1 MMSSTE
7 LVILTFAI
15 HILLPCCRCAC
26 NSLSTRST
34 AVGQY
39 CKYYDVIISWLVSFH
54 ECQWLCIQKPM
65 CTATNYNTSENIC
78 SLLSTPCPQASSDT
92 LTVYTMF
99 SDIYHIPR
107 DLCLEWVDYIPG
119 MPTDKRW
126 ALTKVGGDDKQRVV
140 ARITYNGDIYPARMS
155 PFHGIC
161 FGTDGVVSFTS
172 SQGYTC
178 QLLRVKDGCTIG
190 FLSYT
195 VGDIIP
201 PNVVGL
207 RSLFGGM
214 VRYIAIVRP
223 TTDKQKFIV
232 GHYTDGTPGA
242 VIWHGGVKEVSEMLL
257 LLII

>member
-7 LVILTFAI
+7 LVIVILATY
-15 HILLPCCRCAC
+15 ILLPCCLCAC
-26 NSLSTRST
+26 NSLLTRLT

-39 CKYYDVIISWLVSFH
+39 CEDYGVIIPWAVSFH
-54 ECQWLCIQKPM
+54 ECKWLCIQKPT

-92 LTVYTMF
+92 LMVYTMF
-99 SDIYHIPR
+99 SDNYHIPR

-119 MPTDKRW
+119 MPTDNRW

-140 ARITYNGDIYPARMS
+140 ARMTYNGDIYPAHMF
-155 PFHGIC
+155 PFQSKC
-161 FGTDGVVSFTS
+161 FGTDGVVSFKS

-190 FLSYT
+190 FLSFT
-195 VGDIIP
+195 AGDIIP

-214 VRYIAIVRP
+214 VRYIAIVGP
-223 TTDKQKFIV
+223 TTDKFIV

-242 VIWHGGVKEVSEMLL
+242 VIWYAGVKEVSEMLL